1 MMDIHDFYGHDED
14 EHMRAAIRASLS
26 DVKARPLP
34 PPTTASAETVYGESN
49 FVDLTVDSD
58 SSQSDPQRPAIVA
71 TTAPKEGVDE
81 SDAELEEA
89 IKLSLMS
96 HGSSGNADAEGDQP
110 SGLAEGCGRASK
122 EDAPIST
129 SSNPLAGILG
139 IDRKK
144 MEEERLARLN
154 RKRKASSTPGSPA
167 LKHASIMMKC
177 EDVPASAAVPGPHLR
192 ANAPRVSGNET
203 INIGTSSHPM
213 PLPSAPLQFPKGA
226 VKKTWA
232 FGYDRTGDDIKFEEV
247 VQKSD
252 LELAVLSSYMW
263 NVDWMFSKFDIKTT
277 RFLLIM
283 GEKEEDK
290 VWHISM
296 CRLGSSLLSLA
307 SEANGMFMRN

>member
-1 MMDIHDFYGHDED
+1 MDIHDFYGHDDD

-58 SSQSDPQRPAIVA
+58 SSQSDPQRPAIVT
-71 TTAPKEGVDE
+71 TTASKEVVDE

-89 IKLSLMS
+89 IKLSLMG
-96 HGSSGNADAEGDQP
+96 HGSSRNASTEGNQS
-110 SGLAEGCGRASK
+110 SGLVEGCGKISK
-122 EDAPIST
+122 EDTPIST
-129 SSNPLAGILG
+129 SSNPLVGILG

-167 LKHASIMMKC
+167 LKHAAIVMKC
-177 EDVPASAAVPGPHLR
+177 EDVPAGAAVPGPNPR

-296 CRLGSSLLSLA
+296 CRFGS